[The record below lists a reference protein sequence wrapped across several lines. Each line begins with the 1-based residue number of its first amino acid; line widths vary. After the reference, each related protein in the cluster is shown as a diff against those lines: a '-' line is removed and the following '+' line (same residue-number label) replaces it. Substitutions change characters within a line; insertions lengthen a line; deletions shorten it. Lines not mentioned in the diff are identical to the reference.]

1 MSGRERYPL
10 TSSYI
15 SACNARANASSPA
28 VSKVALTAVILD
40 DWKRDVSLNVSVV
53 SLRTDLAVALSTS
66 RSVLFHSDEGLHPFE
81 PTGDAFD
88 AFGCE
93 GEALAGGGDSLHG
106 GQLHTLRKRVQSHR
120 GRRRASIRGSCM
132 QRLDLAREVQ
142 VGLRLRRVPLEL
154 TLLLQTLH
162 TSSACEDTQEN
173 GWLTMRMV
181 RPALPAT

>member
-93 GEALAGGGDSLHG
+93 GEALAGGGTAYTAVSY
-106 GQLHTLRKRVQSHR
+106 TLCAR
-120 GRRRASIRGSCM
+120 GYNLTEVVAGLASE
-132 QRLDLAREVQ
+132 A
-142 VGLRLRRVPLEL
+142 
-154 TLLLQTLH
+154 
-162 TSSACEDTQEN
+162 
-173 GWLTMRMV
+173 
-181 RPALPAT
+181 PAPVAG